1 MEQQLINETFQY
13 NGNPITFQKG
23 NNLMVNAT
31 EMAKPFGKRPGK
43 WLELPSTKEFLAT
56 LSTVRKS
63 DSDFVITIN
72 GGTTEKGKG
81 TWMHEDVA
89 LEFARWLS
97 PVFAIWCND
106 RCKELLLTGTVSI
119 PCDTN
124 PEEPDRMREKID
136 SLTAELN
143 FLRGKMEA
151 EKELAAMK
159 ARMEM
164 QEELTE
170 TRLYLRLALAEQ
182 EKKVVGGRVVFPSA
196 IRRSKPE
203 NAETSIQDIKKEDYP
218 ASKYKYSTR
227 NRKKIEELSPGAM
240 LVLDMCRRLQ
250 KEGIAYI
257 RHAEMFAWLRE
268 NGYLSTQEDSFNE
281 PNYECLKNGW
291 MVFATHGGTNGERH
305 YVTPYVTEKGYLHF
319 AALIAKEGGKLCKRE
334 N

>member
-1 MEQQLINETFQY
+1 
-13 NGNPITFQKG
+13 
-23 NNLMVNAT
+23 MVNAT
-31 EMAKPFGKRPGK
+31 EMAKPFGKTTK
-43 WLELPSTKEFLAT
+43 DWLRTKQSKEFIDT
-56 LSTVRKS
+56 LSTVRQIS
-63 DSDFVITIN
+63 LTGLVVIRQGGN
-72 GGTTEKGKG
+72 GEQG

-119 PCDTN
+119 PRDTN

-151 EKELAAMK
+151 GKELAAMK

-182 EKKVVGGRVVFPSA
+182 EKKVVGGRVVFPSS

-203 NAETSIQDIKKEDYP
+203 NTETSIQDIKKEDYP
-218 ASKYKYSTR
+218 ALKYKYSTR

-281 PNYECLKNGW
+281 PSYECLKNGW
-291 MVFATHGGTNGERH
+291 MVFATHGGTNGKRH
-305 YVTPYVTEKGYLHF
+305 YVTPYVTGKGYLHF

>member
-31 EMAKPFGKRPGK
+31 EMAKPFGKTTK
-43 WLELPSTKEFLAT
+43 DWLRTKQSKEFIDT
-56 LSTVRKS
+56 LSTVRQIS
-63 DSDFVITIN
+63 LTGLVVIRQGGN
-72 GGTTEKGKG
+72 GEQG

-119 PCDTN
+119 PRDTN

-151 EKELAAMK
+151 GKELAAMK

-170 TRLYLRLALAEQ
+170 NRLYLRLALAEQ

-203 NAETSIQDIKKEDYP
+203 NTETSIQDIKKEDYP

-281 PNYECLKNGW
+281 PSYECLKNGW
-291 MVFATHGGTNGERH
+291 MVFATHGGTNGKRH
-305 YVTPYVTEKGYLHF
+305 YVTPYVTGKGYLHF

>member
-1 MEQQLINETFQY
+1 
-13 NGNPITFQKG
+13 
-23 NNLMVNAT
+23 
-31 EMAKPFGKRPGK
+31 
-43 WLELPSTKEFLAT
+43 
-56 LSTVRKS
+56 
-63 DSDFVITIN
+63 
-72 GGTTEKGKG
+72 
-81 TWMHEDVA
+81 MHEDVA

-281 PNYECLKNGW
+281 PSYECLKNGW

>member
-1 MEQQLINETFQY
+1 
-13 NGNPITFQKG
+13 
-23 NNLMVNAT
+23 
-31 EMAKPFGKRPGK
+31 
-43 WLELPSTKEFLAT
+43 
-56 LSTVRKS
+56 
-63 DSDFVITIN
+63 
-72 GGTTEKGKG
+72 
-81 TWMHEDVA
+81 MHEDVA